1 MPHETDLINI
11 IAVGLLLAFIFGALA
26 NRLRLS
32 PLVGYLV
39 AGIVAGPFTPGF
51 VGDQDLAA
59 QLAEIGVMLL
69 MFGVGLH
76 FSIKDLMAVKWIA
89 IPGALVQTTV
99 ATLLGWGLASWM
111 GWSTVHGLVFGFSL
125 ATASTV
131 VLLRAMEDRRL
142 LDTNRGRI
150 AVGWLIVEDLLCV
163 VALVLM
169 PVLGEIT
176 NPVAGGEV
184 HTFGSI
190 VVSMLL
196 TVLQVTAFVAVMLV
210 VGRRVIP
217 WVLERTAGTGS
228 RELFTLS
235 VLSIALGVAYG
246 SAELFGVSFALGAFF
261 AGLLLNESEFSHKAA
276 SDSLPLRDAFA
287 VLFFVSVGMLFD
299 PRILVEQPLHV
310 LATVLIILFGK
321 SAAAYLIVRAFGYP
335 NITALTISASL
346 AQIGEFAFII
356 AGLGVVLGI
365 MNKEAQDL
373 VLAGALITIMLNP
386 LIFVLVDRWQ
396 ARHEKRAADTGNAAP
411 PPGPSL
417 ELENHAIVV
426 GFGRV
431 GRELVKLLRENEVPV
446 LVIDESGHHVE
457 RAHAMGIPAIRGNAA
472 ADLVLAE
479 AHPENA
485 TIAILAIPQPLEAG
499 ETIAKLRAIN
509 PSLTLLARAHSDGEV
524 QHLLAH
530 GADGVVL
537 AERELAHSLA
547 EMVMATPAYRGAHHL
562 PRVTPG

>member
-11 IAVGLLLAFIFGALA
+11 IAVGLLLAFVFGALA

-32 PLVGYLV
+32 PLVGYLA

-89 IPGALVQTTV
+89 IPGALAQTTV

-176 NPVAGGEV
+176 NPSPGGEV

-190 VVSMLL
+190 VVSMVL
-196 TVLQVTAFVAVMLV
+196 TVMQVSAFVAVMLV

-228 RELFTLS
+228 RELFTLA

-321 SAAAYLIVRAFGYP
+321 SAAAYVIVRAFGYP

-356 AGLGVVLGI
+356 AGLGVALGI
-365 MNKEAQDL
+365 MNDEAQDL

-396 ARHEKRAADTGNAAP
+396 ARNEQRGAEQGAP
-411 PPGPSL
+411 VPTAGPAL
-417 ELENHAIVV
+417 ELDNHAIVI

-431 GRELVKLLRENEVPV
+431 GRELVKLLRENDVPV
-446 LVIDESGHHVE
+446 LVIDDSGHHVD

-499 ETIAKLRAIN
+499 ETMAKLRAIN

-547 EMVMATPAYRGAHHL
+547 EMVMATPPYRGANHL
-562 PRVTPG
+562 PRVASD

>member
-1 MPHETDLINI
+1 
-11 IAVGLLLAFIFGALA
+11 
-26 NRLRLS
+26 
-32 PLVGYLV
+32 
-39 AGIVAGPFTPGF
+39 
-51 VGDQDLAA
+51 
-59 QLAEIGVMLL
+59 
-69 MFGVGLH
+69 
-76 FSIKDLMAVKWIA
+76 
-89 IPGALVQTTV
+89 
-99 ATLLGWGLASWM
+99 
-111 GWSTVHGLVFGFSL
+111 
-125 ATASTV
+125 
-131 VLLRAMEDRRL
+131 MEDRRL

-176 NPVAGGEV
+176 NPVAGGEI